1 MRDLGFTTDDIY
13 QELMS
18 WRWKTAMAEPT
29 NPITQ
34 IMRIV
39 KEAPMLS

>member
-1 MRDLGFTTDDIY
+1 MLEIILTSGDFY